1 VEHPALS
8 DEVRP
13 RGTMNR
19 AVHAAP
25 AKQRRVR
32 GVDDG
37 VNAQC
42 RDVGNDDFEPRLA
55 DLAR

>member
-1 VEHPALS
+1 VKHPALS
-8 DEVRP
+8 DKVRP
-13 RGTMNR
+13 RRAMNCT
-19 AVHAAP
+19 VHSAP

-42 RDVGNDDFEPRLA
+42 GDVGNDDFEPRVA